1 MHVQSARFDVRITPP
16 PAAARQGEQ
25 VIFLHLEGGLYRQPL
40 EAPLSA
46 VAHHG
51 EDCSCTEDK
60 AIQTDKTAN
69 YKHII
74 YIELFTMEA
83 HQSVN
88 KSFKANNY
96 NLHSCL
102 FQSI

>member
-1 MHVQSARFDVRITPP
+1 M
-16 PAAARQGEQ
+16 
-25 VIFLHLEGGLYRQPL
+25 IFLHLEGGLYRQPL

-88 KSFKANNY
+88 
-96 NLHSCL
+96 
-102 FQSI
+102 